1 MIRHSQ
7 FRCGLILALSIMT
20 LVLVFVFDS
29 AAVAQELDQSGA
41 KAGQQYAA
49 AREHAATGGSVAST
63 SDAAV
68 AAQPPSGYRVGAA
81 DELMISVWHEPELSQ
96 AVTVRRDGMITLPL
110 LNDVKVAGLTTGEM
124 QRLLTEKLNTLV
136 NDPQVTVIVKAVHSQ
151 KVFVAGNVAKQGVYA
166 LDGRKTVLEL
176 LVEAG
181 GPALFAKT
189 GSIYILRNDN
199 GKEIRIPFNYKKA
212 LSAKGPNP
220 ELLPGDMVVVP

>member
-1 MIRHSQ
+1 MVRHRQ
-7 FRCGLILALSIMT
+7 FLSAVILALLIVT
-20 LVLVFVFDS
+20 IGLVFDS
-29 AAVAQELDQSGA
+29 AALAQELNHSDA

-49 AREHAATGGSVAST
+49 AKESAATGGSVAST

-68 AAQPPSGYRVGAA
+68 AVQPPSGYRVGAA
-81 DELMISVWHEPELSQ
+81 DDLMISVWHEPELSQ

-110 LNDVKVAGLTTGEM
+110 LNDVKVVGLTTEEM
-124 QRLLTEKLNTLV
+124 QRLLTEKLSMLV

-151 KVFVAGNVAKQGVYA
+151 RVFVAGNVAKQGVYA